1 MKVKYMF
8 AASITVLLLA
18 LVIVYCSFQKQGN
31 ARDSYTEEKKKTIQV
46 LVSDEVCTG
55 QKELEDIAE

>member
-18 LVIVYCSFQKQGN
+18 LVIVYCSFQKQGEN
-31 ARDSYTEEKKKTIQV
+31 D
-46 LVSDEVCTG
+46 TG
-55 QKELEDIAE
+55 TGIR